1 MIISIYAEFVAL
13 VTVFYALSI
22 MLMLK
27 SLWSGMTMRV
37 SVVSQGGERGRNSCF
52 AQLNPKAKVRG
63 EDEEKK
69 FVELVA

>member
-1 MIISIYAEFVAL
+1 
-13 VTVFYALSI
+13 
-22 MLMLK
+22 
-27 SLWSGMTMRV
+27 MRV
-37 SVVSQGGERGRNSCF
+37 SVVSQGGEGGRNSCF